1 MINIERKVNDLINDL
16 TTINWKTSI
25 PIILKSIK
33 DDPSTSEDKKT
44 VLIKQLMITHRN
56 IKNAIKSLEFLNEE
70 IAK

>member
-1 MINIERKVNDLINDL
+1 MTNIERKVNDLINDL
-16 TTINWKTSI
+16 TIINWKTFI

-33 DDPSTSEDKKT
+33 EDSSISEDKKT
-44 VLIKQLMITHRN
+44 TLTKQLMITHRN

>member
-1 MINIERKVNDLINDL
+1 MTNIERKVNDLINDL
-16 TTINWKTSI
+16 TIINWKTSI

-33 DDPSTSEDKKT
+33 EDSSISEDKKT
-44 VLIKQLMITHRN
+44 TLTKQLMITHRN